1 MTDATRMLETYL
13 THSES
18 HPHLHPDPIFT
29 SRGFTF
35 AAAGGP
41 QGGLVMHNLRRLA
54 AGMRGEY
61 MEPEVTPEP
70 EDISTHI
77 TLNGSR
83 NAGGGGILKHS
94 SREEDIEGW
103 MDKEDYEREEG
114 VIEIGEIGPRSSFVR
129 QGGGETEV
137 EITGGP
143 DFEGGRK
150 RKTSGLGEEDGDG
163 DGAGVEDKA
172 GGEGRVVDKEARKKA
187 KKEKRKQE
195 QKEKEKN
202 RAKEKAKEDK
212 RVKKA

>member
-1 MTDATRMLETYL
+1 
-13 THSES
+13 
-18 HPHLHPDPIFT
+18 
-29 SRGFTF
+29 
-35 AAAGGP
+35 
-41 QGGLVMHNLRRLA
+41 MHNLRRLA

-70 EDISTHI
+70 EDTSTHT

-83 NAGGGGILKHS
+83 SAGGGGILKHS

-114 VIEIGEIGPRSSFVR
+114 VIEIGEIGQRSTFVR
-129 QGGGETEV
+129 EGGGETEV
-137 EITGGP
+137 KITGGP
-143 DFEGGRK
+143 EFEGGRK
-150 RKTSGLGEEDGDG
+150 RKTSGLGEEHG
-163 DGAGVEDKA
+163 DGAGAGAGEEHGA

-202 RAKEKAKEDK
+202 RAKEKAIEDK